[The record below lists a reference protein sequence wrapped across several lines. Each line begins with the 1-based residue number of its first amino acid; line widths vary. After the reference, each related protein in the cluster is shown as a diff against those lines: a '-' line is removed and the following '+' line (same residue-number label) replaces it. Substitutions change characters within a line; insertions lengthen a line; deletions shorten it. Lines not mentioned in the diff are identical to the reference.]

1 METKKLTRLIII
13 ALGAWI
19 LIVVLCGMRVHAAE
33 SSDSSTDNTGV
44 IKQLDAD
51 ASALEDAKADSPVVM
66 ELKSGDY
73 IFVTGET
80 DGWYQIYYH
89 GDRMYVDSTVP
100 MTDIDHSAE
109 IAAEL
114 AGQQVT
120 DAAWIDEYQMQVRAI
135 KTARTWRIV
144 IAILVVAFIAVTVV
158 STLKNKKNA
167 KEVQA

>member
-1 METKKLTRLIII
+1 MGKKRRKL
-13 ALGAWI
+13 
-19 LIVVLCGMRVHAAE
+19 
-33 SSDSSTDNTGV
+33 SDKDRGPTFVGFR
-44 IKQLDAD
+44 
-51 ASALEDAKADSPVVM
+51 PVVM

-80 DGWYQIYYH
+80 DGWYQIYYR
-89 GDRMYVDSTVP
+89 GDRMYVDSSVP

-135 KTARTWRIV
+135 KTARTWRILIIV
-144 IAILVVAFIAVTVV
+144 LIVAFIAVTII
-158 STLKNKKNA
+158 STLTKKKPDTAPQKQYSA
-167 KEVQA
+167 KK